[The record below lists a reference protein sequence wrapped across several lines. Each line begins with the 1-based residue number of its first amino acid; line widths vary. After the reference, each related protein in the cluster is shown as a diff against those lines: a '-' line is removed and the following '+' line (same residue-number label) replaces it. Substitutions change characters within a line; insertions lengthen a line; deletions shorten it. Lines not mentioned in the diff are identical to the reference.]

1 MGSAQRMDYTIMG
14 DAVNLA
20 ARLEGVNK
28 FYGSA
33 TLISQHTQ
41 RLVGDALE
49 VREVDVVRV
58 VGKNE
63 PVTLFEPL
71 ARAGELRPEESALRE
86 AFAEARGHYQRRDF
100 PAAVAAF
107 EAVLAK
113 FPGDGPSETLLAR
126 SKLYAEAPPPADWD
140 GVFQLT
146 EKG

>member
-1 MGSAQRMDYTIMG
+1 MDYTIMG

-71 ARAGELRPEESALRE
+71 ARAGELRPEEAALWE
-86 AFAEARGHYQRRDF
+86 AFAEARSHYQ
-100 PAAVAAF
+100 
-107 EAVLAK
+107 
-113 FPGDGPSETLLAR
+113 PGLPRSGGGLRGSPGQVPRGWALGDLVRSE
-126 SKLYAEAPPPADWD
+126 
-140 GVFQLT
+140 
-146 EKG
+146 

>member
-1 MGSAQRMDYTIMG
+1 MINVRMGLNSGPMVVGNMGSAQRMDYTIMG

-58 VGKNE
+58 VGKK
-63 PVTLFEPL
+63 PL
-71 ARAGELRPEESALRE
+71 DDWAFRFWE
-86 AFAEARGHYQRRDF
+86 AFRFRQSCALQEM
-100 PAAVAAF
+100 
-107 EAVLAK
+107 
-113 FPGDGPSETLLAR
+113 
-126 SKLYAEAPPPADWD
+126 
-140 GVFQLT
+140 
-146 EKG
+146 